1 MCFRQMQ
8 CRCVFQVE
16 KQCSTSKCVS
26 GRSSAQSLNVFQ
38 VEAMHNLPSGV
49 DQLQK
54 DVVKQ
59 TQKLAIVEGDWQR
72 KFQRLAD
79 NVTSQVSMVS
89 KMQVTSQASQ
99 TCLAFSVEAVLA
111 ICKDKNQCSLN
122 AAIVS
127 LILNKS
133 NAIF

>member
-1 MCFRQMQ
+1 M
-8 CRCVFQVE
+8 FQVE
-16 KQCSTSKCVS
+16 KQCSTCKCVS
-26 GRSSAQSLNVFQ
+26 GRSNAQPLTVFQ
-38 VEAMHNLPSGV
+38 LEAMHNLPSGV
-49 DQLQK
+49 DKLQK

-59 TQKLAIVEGDWQR
+59 MQKLAIVER

-99 TCLAFSVEAVLA
+99 TCLAFSLEALLA